1 MMDQTGDGIANE
13 VLLARDAYK
22 GPVLI
27 LEGDNDA
34 KFFHRF
40 VEDSEMEII
49 PAWGK
54 ANVLDA
60 VEILESH
67 GGVQGFMGIVDA
79 DFGHVDGSLP
89 TSRNIVVTDDH
100 DVEMMIVKTKAFSAV
115 LRELGSRAKV
125 RNFPGGE
132 RGVRDALMQEALIV
146 GHLRHLSVTDDLR
159 LRFEGLNFDKI
170 VDRNSL
176 KMDMDT
182 MINNVFELTKNP
194 PQLERAEIRDRLLE
208 LEKDATDDPYQIC
221 CGHDFIAIFGIGLR
235 KVVGSKPRAE
245 TSPKELGKALRLAYE
260 SADFRQ
266 TQLYSDAKQ
275 WSKRNRG
282 YDIFS

>member
-1 MMDQTGDGIANE
+1 MMDQTGDTIANE
-13 VLLARDAYK
+13 VLFVRDTYK

-54 ANVLDA
+54 ANVLGA

-67 GGVQGFMGIVDA
+67 GGVQGFLIVDA

-132 RGVRDALMQEALIV
+132 RGVRHALMQEALIV
-146 GHLRHLSVTDDLR
+146 GHLRHLSVTDDLH
-159 LRFEGLNFDKI
+159 LRFEGLDFNKI
-170 VDRNSL
+170 VDRDSL

-182 MINNVFELTKNP
+182 MIKNVFALTRN
-194 PQLERAEIRDRLLE
+194 PQLEMAEIRDGLLE
-208 LEKDATDDPYQIC
+208 LVKDVTDDPYQIC

-235 KVVGSKPRAE
+235 KVLGSRQSGE
-245 TSPKELGKALRLAYE
+245 TTSQVLGRELRLAYE

-266 TQLYSDAKQ
+266 TKLYSDAKR

>member
-1 MMDQTGDGIANE
+1 MMDQTSDDIANE
-13 VLLARDAYK
+13 VLFVRDTYK

-60 VEILESH
+60 IEILESH

-132 RGVRDALMQEALIV
+132 RGIRDALMQEALIV

-159 LRFEGLNFDKI
+159 LRFEGLDFDKI

-176 KMDMDT
+176 KMDMDE
-182 MINNVFELTKNP
+182 MIERVFALTRN
-194 PQLERAEIRDRLLE
+194 PQLERAEIRDGLSE
-208 LEKDATDDPYQIC
+208 LVEDATDDPYQIC
-221 CGHDFIAIFGIGLR
+221 CGHDFIAILGIGLR

-266 TQLYSDAKQ
+266 TKLYSDAKQ
-275 WSKRNRG
+275 WSQRHRG

>member
-1 MMDQTGDGIANE
+1 MDQTGDTIATK
-13 VLLARDAYK
+13 VLLIRDAYK
-22 GPVLI
+22 GPLLI
-27 LEGDNDA
+27 LEGNKDV
-34 KFFHRF
+34 KLFRRF
-40 VEDSEMEII
+40 VKDSKMEII

-54 ANVLDA
+54 ENVLDA
-60 VEILESH
+60 IEILESH

-115 LRELGSRAKV
+115 LRELGADDKIG
-125 RNFPGGE
+125 NFPGGE
-132 RGVRDALMQEALIV
+132 RGVRPALMQEALIV

-159 LRFEGLNFDKI
+159 LCFEKLDFDKI

-176 KMDMDT
+176 KMDIDT
-182 MINNVFELTKNP
+182 MIKNVFALTKNP
-194 PQLERAEIRDRLLE
+194 PQLERAEIRDRLSE
-208 LEKDATDDPYQIC
+208 LVEDATDDPYQIC

-235 KVVGSKPRAE
+235 KVLGSLARQKR
-245 TSPKELGKALRLAYE
+245 SPQELGIALRLAYE
-260 SADFRQ
+260 SEDFRQ

-275 WSKRNRG
+275 WSKRNQG

>member
-1 MMDQTGDGIANE
+1 MDQTGDTIASE
-13 VLLARDAYK
+13 VLLIRDTYK

-27 LEGDNDA
+27 LEGSNDV

-40 VEDSEMEII
+40 VKDSQMEII

-60 VEILESH
+60 IEILESH

-100 DVEMMIVKTKAFSAV
+100 DIEMMIVKTKAFSAV

-132 RGVRDALMQEALIV
+132 RGVRDALMQGALIV

-176 KMDMDT
+176 KMDMDE
-182 MINNVFELTKNP
+182 MIERVFALTRN
-194 PQLERAEIRDRLLE
+194 PQLERAEIRDGLSE

-235 KVVGSKPRAE
+235 KVVGSRQSGE
-245 TSPKELGKALRLAYE
+245 TTSQVLGMALRLAYE

-275 WSKRNRG
+275 WSQRNRG